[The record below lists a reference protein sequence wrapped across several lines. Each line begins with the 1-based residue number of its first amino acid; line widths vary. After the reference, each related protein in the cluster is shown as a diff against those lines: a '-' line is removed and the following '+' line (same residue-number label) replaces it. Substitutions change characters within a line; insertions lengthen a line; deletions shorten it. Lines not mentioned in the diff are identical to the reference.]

1 MKKTLAFIL
10 ALIMSVS
17 LFSACGK
24 DTDTN
29 NDTKTAALT
38 DFSDTKLFEQIE
50 PVGTKV
56 DLNDYYNELGV
67 ECDMGIRA
75 TGGSVKWLGG
85 GNVPL
90 PTPSKTYTIAFSDYY
105 TVDEVGAMY
114 MEGMKQAAAE
124 IGVNLITQD
133 ADYDQN
139 LQNQAIE
146 QWILEGVDAVIMTP
160 CDFYACKDGIEAL
173 HEAGIPVITLD
184 APPCAGEVDA
194 CVVYDAVEQGRQA
207 GDALREYLL
216 ANGSDMK
223 GTIYYG
229 TLPFIH
235 PNAVTREKG
244 FFQAFE
250 DYPDI
255 EIKALTGESPEDHYT
270 AFEGIVAGDDSILG
284 LWGLYSSATYGIMNV
299 VKASGKNYPITSVDN
314 DRVILEGIYNGEV
327 LGSSC
332 YSAVEGSRLALMLAI
347 NILEGNEVPA
357 IIYQTNTYIDKS
369 NVEEMFPVYYGEGK
383 TLADYMA
390 GNG

>member
-1 MKKTLAFIL
+1 MKKTLAFAL

-24 DTDTN
+24 DTGGQD
-29 NDTKTAALT
+29 KEMTAALT
-38 DFSDTKLFEQIE
+38 DFSDPKLFEQIE

-90 PTPSKTYTIAFSDYY
+90 PMPSKTYTIAFSDYY

-114 MEGMKQAAAE
+114 MEGMKQAAEE

-160 CDFYACKDGIEAL
+160 CDFYACKDGLEAL

-216 ANGSDMK
+216 SNGSDMK

-229 TLPFIH
+229 TLQPS
-235 PNAVTREKG
+235 
-244 FFQAFE
+244 E
-250 DYPDI
+250 DPQI
-255 EIKALTGESPEDHYT
+255 QTAIKAL
-270 AFEGIVAGDDSILG
+270 
-284 LWGLYSSATYGIMNV
+284 
-299 VKASGKNYPITSVDN
+299 K
-314 DRVILEGIYNGEV
+314 
-327 LGSSC
+327 
-332 YSAVEGSRLALMLAI
+332 
-347 NILEGNEVPA
+347 
-357 IIYQTNTYIDKS
+357 
-369 NVEEMFPVYYGEGK
+369 
-383 TLADYMA
+383 
-390 GNG
+390 